1 LEKKFFAIA
10 RKFTFGAAALM
21 LFLAIGLGAY
31 AILGLKFNVKE
42 DIAIPTVN
50 SADFFKELSEA
61 NATTHQS
68 RLNTNHNVEVTQ
80 KSKIDEEAEKAAKIV
95 AKNLND
101 YIAKK
106 ASFDAS
112 SYIYYNESKLAEI
125 FKNDFAK
132 NILELSDEK
141 TTIDFLVKIA
151 KASEELNAK
160 YEQFNSRLI
169 EPTDFLEWYRKKY
182 ISKLQEE
189 KTRIEAEKAKA
200 EESKA
205 QSLTFAYFAAVAFIV
220 FVSFTIILVL
230 FRIELN
236 TRKEEVEVKQK
247 GLQ

>member
-1 LEKKFFAIA
+1 MEKKFFAIA
-10 RKFTFGAAALM
+10 RKFTFGVAALM

-31 AILGLKFNVKE
+31 AVLGLKFNVKE
-42 DIAIPTVN
+42 DIAMPTVN

-68 RLNTNHNVEVTQ
+68 RLNANHNVEVTQ
-80 KSKIDEEAEKAAKIV
+80 KSKIDEEAEKAAKTV

-112 SYIYYNESKLAEI
+112 SYVYYNESKLAEL

-141 TTIDFLVKIA
+141 TTIDFFVKIA
-151 KASEELNAK
+151 KASDELNTK
-160 YEQFNSRLI
+160 YEQFSAKLA
-169 EPTDFLEWYRKKY
+169 EPTDFLDWYQKKY
-182 ISKLQEE
+182 VSKLQEE
-189 KTRIEAEKAKA
+189 KAKIEKEQAEAEA
-200 EESKA
+200 SKA
-205 QSLTFAYFAAVAFIV
+205 QSLTLAYFAAIAFVA

-236 TRKEEVEVKQK
+236 TRKEENTQ
-247 GLQ
+247 